1 MEIGHAILR
10 KIWVVKQ
17 YLKFKENLTAWMWSE
32 KIENEKISKQKC
44 NIFIIPAMV
53 SNHCFRVT

>member
-10 KIWVVKQ
+10 KIWVLEQ
-17 YLKFKENLTAWMWSE
+17 YLRIKDNWTAWMWSE
-32 KIENEKISKQKC
+32 KIGNEKILKQKR

-53 SNHCFRVT
+53 SNHCF